1 MATKKSQKIP
11 KAKTP
16 TVVIYQNPDFVLGL
30 LQETFKQGL
39 LDYTETNSVV
49 SDGKEV
55 NTVGGADGKLGGGV
69 KVPGIGEVKGNVG
82 TDVSQT
88 HSNNNEV
95 TSTDHKK
102 FVYSQAFFLDQMRTA
117 LHERGLI
124 TQVKGLKD
132 FTQRGVG
139 EFVEFD
145 AYFAPNEVN
154 VVLDILTPDLTAEI
168 TRYVRRRQG
177 LKEVDQVVE
186 QAEMANADIPVERIN
201 RMKALYEAKA
211 NDQAELAKAIAR
223 AVRQDFRGD
232 TTKEFYATIG
242 GDGDVVTAVAVC
254 EAEYFVSKDSD
265 RLLDGRFTVLAK
277 VISDVRKEVPILERN
292 KLLKRLNVEAV
303 DSFLG
308 TLRGSND
315 AAEYL
320 DLEFRS
326 TIEGSSVTVLPIAIY
341 V

>member
-11 KAKTP
+11 KTKIP

-39 LDYTETNSVV
+39 LDSAETNSVI

-55 NTVGGADGKLGGGV
+55 NTVGGVEGKLGGSV
-69 KVPGIGEVKGNVG
+69 KVPGIGEVRGSAG
-82 TDVSQT
+82 TDASRT

-132 FTQRGVG
+132 FAQRVVG
-139 EFVEFD
+139 DFVEFD
-145 AYFAPNEVN
+145 AYFSPNEVN

-168 TRYVRRRQG
+168 ARYVRRSQG
-177 LKEVDQVVE
+177 LKAVDQAVE
-186 QAEMANADIPVERIN
+186 QAMRADLDIPLERIN
-201 RMKALYEAKA
+201 GMKALHEAEA
-211 NDQAELAKAIAR
+211 NNQAELANAIAK

-242 GDGDVVTAVAVC
+242 EDGDVVTAVAVC

-303 DSFLG
+303 DSFLD
-308 TLRGSND
+308 TLTDNKD

-326 TIEGSSVTVLPIAIY
+326 TIAGSSVTVLPIAIY

>member
-11 KAKTP
+11 KAKIP

-39 LDYTETNSVV
+39 LDYAETNSVI

-55 NTVGGADGKLGGGV
+55 NTVGGAGGKLGGSV
-69 KVPGIGEVKGNVG
+69 KVPGVGEVRGSAR
-82 TDVSQT
+82 TDASRT
-88 HSNNNEV
+88 RSNNNEV

-124 TQVKGLKD
+124 TQAKGLKD
-132 FTQRGVG
+132 FAQRVVG
-139 EFVEFD
+139 DFVEFD
-145 AYFAPNEVN
+145 AYFSPNEVN

-168 TRYVRRRQG
+168 ARYVRRSQG
-177 LKEVDQVVE
+177 LKEVDQAVE
-186 QAEMANADIPVERIN
+186 QAKRADVDIPVERIN
-201 RMKALYEAKA
+201 GMKALHEAEA
-211 NDQAELAKAIAR
+211 NNQAELANAIAR

-242 GDGDVVTAVAVC
+242 EDGDAVTAVVVC

-277 VISDVRKEVPILERN
+277 VVSDVRKEVPILERN
-292 KLLKRLNVEAV
+292 KLLNRLNVEAV
-303 DSFLG
+303 DSFLD
-308 TLRGSND
+308 TLTENKD

-326 TIEGSSVTVLPIAIY
+326 TIAGSSVTVLPIAIY